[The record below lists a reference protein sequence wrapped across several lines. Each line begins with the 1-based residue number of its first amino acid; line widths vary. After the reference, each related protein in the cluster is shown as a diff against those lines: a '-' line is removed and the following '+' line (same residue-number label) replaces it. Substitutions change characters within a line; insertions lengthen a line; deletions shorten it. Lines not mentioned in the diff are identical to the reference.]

1 MTPLTPTDSTL
12 ETAEAGVFLDGDTLV
27 MTIPATLDLSLYTT
41 LRHRLRGAGLDGIRH
56 ILLDFS
62 RVKTLCP
69 SGIAAFRSLGKL
81 AEERYIR
88 VLMLDP
94 PAGIRRQLAA
104 LLSNAPWLVMHQPG
118 DGEEAARE
126 RGGIRKRPL

>member
-1 MTPLTPTDSTL
+1 MTSLTRMDSVL
-12 ETAEAGVFLDGDTLV
+12 SAADAGVFQDEDTLV

-41 LRHRLRGAGLDGIRH
+41 LRHFLRGAGRDGIRH
-56 ILLDFS
+56 ILLDLS
-62 RVKTLCP
+62 KVKTLCP

-94 PAGIRRQLAA
+94 PAGICQKLAS
-104 LLSNAPWLVMHQPG
+104 LLADTPWLDVHQPES
-118 DGEEAARE
+118 GEEPAT
-126 RGGIRKRPL
+126 RK